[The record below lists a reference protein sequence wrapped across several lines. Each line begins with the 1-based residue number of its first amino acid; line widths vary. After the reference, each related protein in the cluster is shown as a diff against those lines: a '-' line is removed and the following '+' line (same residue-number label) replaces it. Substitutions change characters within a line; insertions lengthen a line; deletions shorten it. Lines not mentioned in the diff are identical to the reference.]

1 MQKHYKQG
9 SPLNQEIVEGV
20 NILADNVSATLG
32 PRGRT
37 VALFHKEQGTPVI
50 TKDGVTVADFIE
62 LDNPFQNL
70 GVQVIKQAAKQTVDT
85 AGDGTTTST
94 VLARAILT
102 EGQRY
107 LTSGASPVELQR
119 GINKAVDAIVG
130 ELDTLARPIETVD
143 DIKHIA
149 TISANNDA
157 TIGTL
162 VSTAVDKAGK
172 DGSVI
177 VEEARSMNTTLDLI
191 EGFRMD
197 TGYLS
202 SQFINNQRNGTVDY
216 DNPLILVTDEKIE
229 VVEQIMPT
237 LEIAARDSRPLL
249 IVASDVE
256 GQALAAL
263 IANAVRGTMKIAA
276 VRAPR
281 YGEERRN
288 ILKDLCAS
296 VGATFV
302 SREQGLSLREVKLNN
317 FGQAKSI
324 NVTKG
329 WTTIVGGK
337 GDWEEIDTQIAAIK
351 NEIQQTENLQECER
365 LQERITRLASGVAVI
380 RVGAAT
386 EVEMIEKKHR
396 IDDALEA
403 VRSAQEEGIIV
414 GGGVTLLRLARSL
427 SVDTDNEEQALGAK
441 IVLRACEAPLR
452 TMARN
457 AGESED
463 LIIEKIINA
472 NDNSCYDFLGRTLT
486 NAFEQ
491 GVIDPKKVTR
501 CALQNAASAAG
512 TLLTTSHAIVKV

>member
-37 VALFHKEQGTPVI
+37 VALFHKEQGVPVL
-50 TKDGVTVADFIE
+50 TKDGVTIADFIE
-62 LDNPFQNL
+62 LDDPFQNL
-70 GVQVIKQAAKQTVDT
+70 GAQVIKQAAKQTVEN

-107 LTSGASPVELQR
+107 LTSGVSPVELQR
-119 GINKAVDAIVG
+119 GINKAVDALVT
-130 ELDTLARPIETVD
+130 ELDDLAKPIETVD

-149 TISANNDA
+149 TISANNDS

-197 TGYLS
+197 SGYLS
-202 SQFINNQRNGTVDY
+202 SQFINNERNGTVDY
-216 DNPLILVTDEKIE
+216 DNPIILITDEKLE
-229 VVEQIMPT
+229 TVEQIMPT
-237 LEIAARDSRPLL
+237 LTIASRDARPLL
-249 IVASDVE
+249 LVAPDVE

-263 IANAVRGTMKIAA
+263 IANAVRGTMKVAA
-276 VRAPR
+276 IRAPK

-302 SREQGLSLREVKLNN
+302 SREAGLSLREVTLND
-317 FGQAKSI
+317 FGQAKSVNI
-324 NVTKG
+324 TKG
-329 WTTIVGGK
+329 WTTVVGGK
-337 GDWEEIDTQIAAIK
+337 GDWEEIDTRIAAVK
-351 NEIQQTENLQECER
+351 NEIEQTENLQECER

-403 VRSAQEEGIIV
+403 VRSAQEEGIIA
-414 GGGVTLLRLARSL
+414 GGGVTLLRLSRSL

-463 LIIEKIINA
+463 LIVQKITSSNNNMCYDFLNRKIINA
-472 NDNSCYDFLGRTLT
+472 
-486 NAFEQ
+486 FET
-491 GVIDPKKVTR
+491 GVVDPKKVTR

>member
-37 VALFHKEQGTPVI
+37 VALFHKEQGIPVL
-50 TKDGVTVADFIE
+50 TKDGVTIADFVE
-62 LDNPFQNL
+62 LDGPFQNL
-70 GVQVIKQAAKQTVDT
+70 GAQVIKQAAKQTVEN

-107 LTSGASPVELQR
+107 LTAGISPVELQR
-119 GINKAVDAIVG
+119 GINRAVEVIVDK
-130 ELDTLARPIETVD
+130 LDNLSRPIETVE

-149 TISANNDA
+149 TISANND
-157 TIGTL
+157 TKIGTL
-162 VSTAVDKAGK
+162 ISTAVDKAGK

-177 VEEARSMNTTLDLI
+177 VEEARSMKTTLDLI
-191 EGFRMD
+191 EGFRFD
-197 TGYLS
+197 SGYLS
-202 SQFINNQRNGTVDY
+202 SQFINNERNGTVDY
-216 DNPLILVTDEKIE
+216 DNPLILVTDEKLE
-229 VVEQIMPT
+229 NVDQIMPT
-237 LEIAARDSRPLL
+237 LTIAARDSRPLL
-249 IVASDVE
+249 IVASDIE

-263 IANAVRGTMKIAA
+263 IANSVRGTMKVAA
-276 VRAPR
+276 VRAPK

-296 VGATFV
+296 IGAKFI
-302 SREQGLSLREVKLNN
+302 SREAGLSLKEIKLND

-324 NVTKG
+324 NLTKG
-329 WTTIVGGK
+329 WTTVVGGK
-337 GDWEEIDTQIAAIK
+337 GDWEEIDTRIAAVK

-403 VRSAQEEGIIV
+403 VRSAQEEGIV
-414 GGGVTLLRLARSL
+414 PGGGVALLRAVTDL
-427 SVDTDNEEQALGAK
+427 SITLDNEEQTLGAK
-441 IVLRACEAPLR
+441 IVLKACEAPLR
-452 TMARN
+452 TMAKN

-463 LIIEKIINA
+463 IIIKMVRDAQGDEG
-472 NDNSCYDFLGRTLT
+472 YDFLNRCMVATYERGI
-486 NAFEQ
+486 
-491 GVIDPKKVTR
+491 IDPKKVTR

>member
-37 VALFHKEQGTPVI
+37 VALFHKEQGVPVL
-50 TKDGVTVADFIE
+50 TKDGVTIADFIE
-62 LDNPFQNL
+62 LDDPFQNL
-70 GVQVIKQAAKQTVDT
+70 GAQVIKQAAKQTVEN

-107 LTSGASPVELQR
+107 LTSGVSPVELQR
-119 GINKAVDAIVG
+119 GINKAVDALVT
-130 ELDTLARPIETVD
+130 ELDDLAKPIETVD

-149 TISANNDA
+149 TISANNDS

-197 TGYLS
+197 SGYLS
-202 SQFINNQRNGTVDY
+202 SQFINNERNGTVDY
-216 DNPLILVTDEKIE
+216 DNPIILITDEKLE
-229 VVEQIMPT
+229 TVEQIMPT
-237 LEIAARDSRPLL
+237 LTIASRDARPLL
-249 IVASDVE
+249 LVAPDVE

-263 IANAVRGTMKIAA
+263 IANAVRGTMKVAA
-276 VRAPR
+276 IRAPK

-296 VGATFV
+296 VGATFI
-302 SREQGLSLREVKLNN
+302 SREAGLSLREVTLND

-324 NVTKG
+324 NITKG
-329 WTTIVGGK
+329 WTTVVGGK
-337 GDWEEIDTQIAAIK
+337 GDWEEIDTRIAAVK
-351 NEIQQTENLQECER
+351 NEIEQTENLQECER

-403 VRSAQEEGIIV
+403 VRSAQEEGIIA
-414 GGGVTLLRLARSL
+414 GGGVTLLRLSRSL

-463 LIIEKIINA
+463 LIVQKITSSNNNMCYDFLNRKIINA
-472 NDNSCYDFLGRTLT
+472 
-486 NAFEQ
+486 FET
-491 GVIDPKKVTR
+491 GVVDPKKVTR

>member
-9 SPLNQEIVEGV
+9 TSLNQEIVEGV
-20 NILADNVSATLG
+20 NILADNVAATLG

-37 VALFHKEQGTPVI
+37 VALFHKDQGTPVL
-50 TKDGVTVADFIE
+50 TKDGVTIADFIE
-62 LDNPFQNL
+62 LDSPFQNL
-70 GVQVIKQAAKQTVDT
+70 GAQVIKQAAKQTVDT

-94 VLARAILT
+94 VLARAILI

-107 LTSGASPVELQR
+107 LTAGISPVELQR
-119 GINKAVDAIVG
+119 GINKAVDTIVE
-130 ELDTLARPIETVD
+130 ELDSLARPIETVA
-143 DIKHIA
+143 DITHIA
-149 TISANNDA
+149 TISANNDH

-202 SQFINNQRNGTVDY
+202 SQFINNERNGTVDY
-216 DNPLILVTDEKIE
+216 DNPLILITDEKLE

-237 LEIAARDSRPLL
+237 LEIAARDARPLL
-249 IVASDVE
+249 IVAADVE

-263 IANAVRGTMKIAA
+263 IANSIRGTMKIAA

-288 ILKDLCAS
+288 IMKDLAAS

-302 SREQGLSLREVKLNN
+302 SREGGLSLREVKLND
-317 FGQAKSI
+317 FGQAKSL

-329 WTTIVGGK
+329 WTTIIGGK
-337 GDWEEIDTQIAAIK
+337 GDWEKVDTQIAAIK

-365 LQERITRLASGVAVI
+365 LQERITRLASGIAVI

-414 GGGVTLLRLARSL
+414 GGGVALLRLARSL

-463 LIIEKIINA
+463 LIVEKIISA
-472 NDNSCYDFLGRTLT
+472 DDNSCYDFLSRKMT

>member
-9 SPLNQEIVEGV
+9 SPLNQEIVKGV
-20 NILADNVSATLG
+20 NILADNVAATLG

-37 VALFHKEQGTPVI
+37 VALFHKEQGVPVL
-50 TKDGVTVADFIE
+50 TKDGVTIADFIE
-62 LDNPFQNL
+62 LEDPFQNL
-70 GVQVIKQAAKQTVDT
+70 GAQVIKQAAKQTVET

-107 LTSGASPVELQR
+107 LTSGVSPVELQR
-119 GINKAVDAIVG
+119 GINKAVDALVT
-130 ELDTLARPIETVD
+130 ELDDLSKPIETVD

-149 TISANNDA
+149 TISANNDS

-162 VSTAVDKAGK
+162 ISTAVDKAGK

-177 VEEARSMNTTLDLI
+177 VEGARSMQTTLDLI

-197 TGYLS
+197 SGYLS
-202 SQFINNQRNGTVDY
+202 SQFINNERNGTVDY
-216 DNPLILVTDEKIE
+216 DNPIILITDEKLE
-229 VVEQIMPT
+229 TVEQIMPT
-237 LEIAARDSRPLL
+237 LTIASRDARPLL
-249 IVASDVE
+249 IVAPDVE

-263 IANAVRGTMKIAA
+263 IANAVRGTMKVAA
-276 VRAPR
+276 IRAPK

-288 ILKDLCAS
+288 ILKDLAAS
-296 VGATFV
+296 VGATFI
-302 SREQGLSLREVKLNN
+302 SREQGQSLREVTLND

-324 NVTKG
+324 NITKG
-329 WTTIVGGK
+329 WTTVVGGK
-337 GDWEEIDTQIAAIK
+337 GDWEAIDTRIAAVK
-351 NEIQQTENLQECER
+351 NEIEQTENLQECER
-365 LQERITRLASGVAVI
+365 LQERITRLASGVAVV

-403 VRSAQEEGIIV
+403 VRSAQEEGIIA
-414 GGGVTLLRLARSL
+414 GGGVTLLRLSRNL

-463 LIIEKIINA
+463 LIIEKIINSE
-472 NDNSCYDFLGRTLT
+472 DDMCYDFLNRKII
-486 NAFEQ
+486 NAFQ
-491 GVIDPKKVTR
+491 TGVIDPKKVTR

>member
-37 VALFHKEQGTPVI
+37 VALFHKEQGIPVL
-50 TKDGVTVADFIE
+50 TKDGVTIADFVE
-62 LDNPFQNL
+62 LDGPFQNL
-70 GVQVIKQAAKQTVDT
+70 GAQVIKQAAKQTVEN

-107 LTSGASPVELQR
+107 LTAGISPVELQR
-119 GINKAVDAIVG
+119 GINRAVEVIVDK
-130 ELDTLARPIETVD
+130 LDNLSRPIETVE

-149 TISANNDA
+149 TISANND
-157 TIGTL
+157 TKIGTL
-162 VSTAVDKAGK
+162 ISTAVDKAGK

-177 VEEARSMNTTLDLI
+177 VEEARSMKTTLDLI
-191 EGFRMD
+191 EGFRFD
-197 TGYLS
+197 SGYLS
-202 SQFINNQRNGTVDY
+202 SQFINNERNGTVDY
-216 DNPLILVTDEKIE
+216 DNPLILVTDEKLE
-229 VVEQIMPT
+229 NVDQIMPT
-237 LEIAARDSRPLL
+237 LTIAARDSRPLL
-249 IVASDVE
+249 IVASDIE

-263 IANAVRGTMKIAA
+263 IANSVRGTMKVAA
-276 VRAPR
+276 VRAPK

-296 VGATFV
+296 IGAKFI
-302 SREQGLSLREVKLNN
+302 SREAGLSLKEIKLND

-324 NVTKG
+324 NLTKG
-329 WTTIVGGK
+329 WTTVVGGK
-337 GDWEEIDTQIAAIK
+337 GDWEEIDTRIAAVK
-351 NEIQQTENLQECER
+351 NEIQQTENLKECER
-365 LQERITRLASGVAVI
+365 LQERITRLASGVAII

-403 VRSAQEEGIIV
+403 VRSAQEEGIV
-414 GGGVTLLRLARSL
+414 PGGGVALLRAVTDL
-427 SVDTDNEEQALGAK
+427 SIALDNEEQTLGAK
-441 IVLRACEAPLR
+441 IVLKACEAPLR

-463 LIIEKIINA
+463 IIIKMVQEA
-472 NDNSCYDFLGRTLT
+472 QGDEGYDFLNRCMVATYERGI
-486 NAFEQ
+486 
-491 GVIDPKKVTR
+491 IDPKKVTR

>member
-9 SPLNQEIVEGV
+9 SPLNQEIVKGV
-20 NILADNVSATLG
+20 NILADNVAATLG

-37 VALFHKEQGTPVI
+37 VALFHKEQGVPVL
-50 TKDGVTVADFIE
+50 TKDGVTIADFIDLE
-62 LDNPFQNL
+62 DPFQNL
-70 GVQVIKQAAKQTVDT
+70 GAQVIKQAAKQTVET

-107 LTSGASPVELQR
+107 LTSGVSPVELQR
-119 GINKAVDAIVG
+119 GINKAVDALVT
-130 ELDTLARPIETVD
+130 ELDDLAKPIETVD

-149 TISANNDA
+149 TISANNDS

-162 VSTAVDKAGK
+162 ISTAVDKAGK

-177 VEEARSMNTTLDLI
+177 VEEARSMQTTLDLI

-197 TGYLS
+197 SGYLS
-202 SQFINNQRNGTVDY
+202 SQFINNERNGTVDY
-216 DNPLILVTDEKIE
+216 DNPIILITDEKLE
-229 VVEQIMPT
+229 TVEQIMPT
-237 LEIAARDSRPLL
+237 LTIASRDARPLL
-249 IVASDVE
+249 IVAPDVE

-263 IANAVRGTMKIAA
+263 IANAVRGTMKVAA
-276 VRAPR
+276 IRAPK

-296 VGATFV
+296 VGATFI
-302 SREQGLSLREVKLNN
+302 SREQGQSLREVSLND

-324 NVTKG
+324 NITKG
-329 WTTIVGGK
+329 WTTVVGGK
-337 GDWEEIDTQIAAIK
+337 GDWEAIDTRITAVK
-351 NEIQQTENLQECER
+351 NEIEQTENLQECER
-365 LQERITRLASGVAVI
+365 LQERITRLASGVAVV

-386 EVEMIEKKHR
+386 EVEMTEKKHR

-403 VRSAQEEGIIV
+403 VRSAQEEGIIA
-414 GGGVTLLRLARSL
+414 GGGVTLLRLSRSL

-463 LIIEKIINA
+463 LIIEKIINSE
-472 NDNSCYDFLGRTLT
+472 DNMCYDFLNRKII
-486 NAFEQ
+486 NAFQ
-491 GVIDPKKVTR
+491 TGVIDPKKVTR